1 MLGNKLFFLAAA
13 SSWPPFT
20 EICHFTEESM
30 QESMAEAMFLRMN
43 LEDPD
48 LEAERP
54 GAQRIHGD
62 EMDLANSTYYLDISG
77 YIMIIYII

>member
-1 MLGNKLFFLAAA
+1 
-13 SSWPPFT
+13 
-20 EICHFTEESM
+20 M

-43 LEDPD
+43 REDPD